1 MDKKD
6 LLQFD
11 LFAGLRDDALDR
23 FLNTARV
30 SSHTY
35 PAGCLIFLQGTECD
49 ALHLLLKGSAKAT
62 MNNTE
67 GKKIIIEQIQAP
79 CILAPAALFASNSNY
94 PVNIEANETCVIAFI
109 QKSDFADLMQRE
121 SSVMQAFIRI
131 LADKSIF
138 LSQKVN
144 GFALQ
149 NLRGRLA
156 SYLLNHEH
164 IGTQQEIADYLG
176 VARPSMARV
185 LSEFVEK
192 GYVSME
198 GRRIV
203 VSDRHGLLSL
213 VRG

>member
-79 CILAPAALFASNSNY
+79 CILAPAALFASNS
-94 PVNIEANETCVIAFI
+94 NETCVIAFI

>member
-62 MNNTE
+62 MNNAE

-79 CILAPAALFASNSNY
+79 CILAPAALFATNSNY

-131 LADKSIF
+131 LADKSICLAEF
-138 LSQKVN
+138 AGTVGKLPFESRTHRHTAGNRRLSWCCPSFH
-144 GFALQ
+144 G
-149 NLRGRLA
+149 
-156 SYLLNHEH
+156 
-164 IGTQQEIADYLG
+164 
-176 VARPSMARV
+176 ARPFGVCRKRLCHYGGKA
-185 LSEFVEK
+185 
-192 GYVSME
+192 Y
-198 GRRIV
+198 
-203 VSDRHGLLSL
+203 
-213 VRG
+213 RGF